1 MGDNHIPLDFQ
12 NFKSVRPKMILRV
25 STTTLYK
32 ITTISLVPGLPE
44 CVRHGLALFTSNKNS
59 HLTAPSNQ

>member
-1 MGDNHIPLDFQ
+1 
-12 NFKSVRPKMILRV
+12 MILRV

-32 ITTISLVPGLPE
+32 ITTISLMPGLPE

>member
-12 NFKSVRPKMILRV
+12 DFESVCPKMILRV
-25 STTTLYK
+25 STATLYK
-32 ITTISLVPGLPE
+32 VAAISLMSGLPK

>member
-12 NFKSVRPKMILRV
+12 DFESVYPKMILRV
-25 STTTLYK
+25 STATLYK
-32 ITTISLVPGLPE
+32 VAAISLVPGLPE